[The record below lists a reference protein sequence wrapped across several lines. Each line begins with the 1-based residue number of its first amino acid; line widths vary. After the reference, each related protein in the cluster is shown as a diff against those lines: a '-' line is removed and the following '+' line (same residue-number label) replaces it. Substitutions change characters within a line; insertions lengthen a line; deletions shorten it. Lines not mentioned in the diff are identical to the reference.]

1 VGLAPTGECRL
12 FTAHTRGGHCCVDNL
27 IYVNALLSLFVACWL
42 ALFRIEAA
50 EAVQL
55 FSDRQNKLEH
65 GTAVTDRVAPD
76 HCVSRA
82 YFKNQA

>member
-1 VGLAPTGECRL
+1 MVL
-12 FTAHTRGGHCCVDNL
+12 FDPNVCGHCCVGNL

-50 EAVQL
+50 EAAQL
-55 FSDRQNKLEH
+55 FGDRENKLEH
-65 GTAVTDRVAPD
+65 GTAVIDHIAPD
-76 HCVSRA
+76 HYVSRA